1 MGPSSSPARATTMT
15 TASQRVV
22 VDLPAGEDAAVDD
35 GHLGADGKAHGGD
48 EAQNEDPGVAPLL
61 EEVLE
66 TGRQQGEMA
75 PLLQKLLHVV
85 PCFSVG
91 RHRGRRLKAVI
102 LGERPLS
109 QFVGDRAWPLREQG
123 QRDPVPVPGDGCEG
137 VVA

>member
-1 MGPSSSPARATTMT
+1 M
-15 TASQRVV
+15 V

-35 GHLGADGKAHGGD
+35 GHLGADGQPHGRD

-91 RHRGRRLKAVI
+91 GDHQGRRLKAVI
-102 LGERPLS
+102 LGERS
-109 QFVGDRAWPLREQG
+109 SFRNSSVTGAWPLREQG